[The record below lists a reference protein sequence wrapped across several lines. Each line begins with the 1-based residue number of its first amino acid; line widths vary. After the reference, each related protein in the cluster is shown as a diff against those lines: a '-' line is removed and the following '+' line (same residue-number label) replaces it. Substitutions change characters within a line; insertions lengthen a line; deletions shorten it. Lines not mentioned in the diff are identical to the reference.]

1 MLAPIFY
8 NKVTR
13 MIKIERN
20 RLTDAYDLSLNIMGV
35 TMSFASGVRSLSKS
49 TYYLAEN
56 LLWTVFDVNMCAYNL
71 MYIWLDH
78 GTPEMLI
85 PRFRCVLG
93 NGYKLEIEEKNH
105 TVHRFESTDITELEE
120 LLKRKEDLKYFR
132 MTRKDDNEF
141 LYAAVCIRDKD
152 VFPISLTYENKEE
165 DVNWDATSGIGIG
178 YRDHAVLRDHIWANI
193 SGYLLDKYIDPD
205 MFTK

>member
-1 MLAPIFY
+1 
-8 NKVTR
+8 

-20 RLTDAYDLSLNIMGV
+20 RLTDAYDMSLIIMGV
-35 TMSFASGVRSLSKS
+35 TMSLASGVRSLSKS

-56 LLWTVFDVNMCAYNL
+56 LLWTVFDANMCAYNI
-71 MYIWLDH
+71 MYKWLEY

-85 PRFRCVLG
+85 PRFRYVLG

-105 TVHRFESTDITELEE
+105 TVHIFESTDIKELEE

-132 MTRKDDNEF
+132 MTKKDDNEF
-141 LYAAVCIRDKD
+141 LYAAVCIRDKE
-152 VFPISLTYENKEE
+152 VFPIRLTYENKRE
-165 DVNWDATSGIGIG
+165 DIDWDASSGIGVG
-178 YRDHAVLRDHIWANI
+178 YRDHAVLRDNIWANI
-193 SGYLLDKYIDPD
+193 NGYLLDKYIDPD